1 MTPRTTSTKD
11 PHRTERTGPGGH
23 GPRRRVALAAA
34 AVLAAVALVP
44 ACGNS
49 SSNSSGGGS
58 STTAGGAAKPSAEP
72 GVTDTE
78 IRVGGVASVTNP
90 LGGKY
95 DQAFDGVKAYFD
107 MVNSEG
113 GVNGRQLK
121 LVSERDD
128 KVASNKDEVRG
139 LLEQDN
145 VFAVLPVATL
155 LFTGADELV
164 AAGVPTFGW
173 TINPEWQGSAD
184 NPKANL
190 FGQAGSYLC
199 LGCEQPAVPYIAKEA
214 GKSKV
219 GLLGYAVPQ
228 SSQCVDGYDK
238 SFTKYGDEAG
248 ASVVF
253 KDSSLS
259 YGTTD
264 FSVQVAKMKDAGVDM
279 VVTCIDTNGVVGLAK
294 ELKKQDVKAI
304 QYLPNAYDQELLDE
318 YGDLF
323 EGSYL
328 YTSFLPLESDEPS
341 QGMKDYRK
349 WIEKAGGE
357 VGENSLVGWLNAA
370 LFVEGLRK
378 AGPDF
383 TRQKVI
389 DAINSETDWT
399 ADGLLSGVDWTES
412 HTQRTNISCSAT
424 LKVVDSKFQP
434 VEGPGGTPFVCFD
447 LASGTLEAVRQ

>member
-1 MTPRTTSTKD
+1 
-11 PHRTERTGPGGH
+11 
-23 GPRRRVALAAA
+23 VALAAA

>member
-11 PHRTERTGPGGH
+11 PHRTERAGPGGH

-107 MVNSEG
+107 KVNSEG

>member
-107 MVNSEG
+107 KVNSEG

-214 GKSKV
+214 GKSKI

>member
-107 MVNSEG
+107 KVNSEG